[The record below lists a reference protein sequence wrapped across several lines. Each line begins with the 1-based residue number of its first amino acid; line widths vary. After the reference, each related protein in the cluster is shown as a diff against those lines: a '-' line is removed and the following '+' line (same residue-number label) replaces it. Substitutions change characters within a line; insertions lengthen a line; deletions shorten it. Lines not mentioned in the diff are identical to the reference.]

1 MKRLALSVIA
11 VLFAICT
18 VVAQEREVVIACDWG
33 DISATLSTPAEG
45 SDVAV
50 LIIAGSGPTDRNGNS
65 GQGLNSYAYKMLS
78 DDLVKG
84 GVAVLR
90 YDKRAIGSSRLNDL
104 TTIPNL
110 VFGDFVD
117 DAASCVNY
125 LRGEGFK
132 RVVVA
137 GHSEGGEI
145 ALHLALREDVAVD
158 GLVLLCCPGFPM
170 DQILTAQLSAQLVP
184 QYMGL
189 MATATNIMKRIKRGE
204 SVAVE
209 SIPQELISLFHPS
222 VQPFLCSGMAFDPAE
237 LMSRV
242 EQPTLIISGGRD
254 IQVSKSNAEALI
266 AKAKRGEHRHFEQM
280 THILK
285 SADTNDR
292 VQQLMGVYTNGKLP
306 ITEGLSAAIIDFVKP

>member
-1 MKRLALSVIA
+1 MKRLLLSIVA
-11 VLFAICT
+11 MASAIFSGL
-18 VVAQEREVVIACDWG
+18 AQEREVVIACDWG

-50 LIIAGSGPTDRNGNS
+50 LIVAGSGPTDRNGNS
-65 GQGLNSYAYKMLS
+65 GQALNTYAYKMLS

-90 YDKRAIGSSRLNDL
+90 YDKRAIGRSSLNDP
-104 TTIPNL
+104 TTIPDL
-110 VFGDFVD
+110 VFDDFVD
-117 DAASCVNY
+117 DAVRCVDY
-125 LRGEGFK
+125 LRSEGFK
-132 RVVVA
+132 RVIVA

-145 ALHLALREDVAVD
+145 ALHMALRDDVVVD
-158 GLVLLCCPGFPM
+158 GLVLLCCPGFAM

-204 SVAVE
+204 MVPAE

-222 VQPFLCSGMAFDPAE
+222 VQRFLCSSMAFDPAE

-254 IQVSKSNAEALI
+254 IQVSKSNAERLI
-266 AKAKRGEHRHFEQM
+266 AKAKNGTHLHFEQM

-285 SADTNDR
+285 DADTNDR
-292 VQQLMGVYTNGKLP
+292 IQQLLGVYTNANLAL
-306 ITEGLSAAIIDFVKP
+306 TEGVSDAVLDFAKR

>member
-1 MKRLALSVIA
+1 MSA
-11 VLFAICT
+11 VAMLFAICS

-33 DISATLSTPAEG
+33 DISATLSAPAES

-50 LIIAGSGPTDRNGNS
+50 LIVAGSGPTDRNGNS
-65 GQGLNSYAYKMLS
+65 GQGLNSYAYKMLA
-78 DDLVKG
+78 DELVKG

-90 YDKRAIGSSRLNDL
+90 YDKRAIGRSTLNNS
-104 TTIPNL
+104 TIIPNL
-110 VFGDFVD
+110 VFDDFVD
-117 DAASCVNY
+117 DAVRCVDY

-132 RVVVA
+132 KVVVA

-145 ALHLALREDVAVD
+145 ALHLALREDVKVD
-158 GLVLLCCPGFPM
+158 GLVLLCCPGYSM
-170 DQILTAQLSAQLVP
+170 DQILMAQLSAQLVP
-184 QYMGL
+184 QYIGL
-189 MATATNIMKRIKRGE
+189 MATATNIIKSIKRGD

-209 SIPQELISLFHPS
+209 SIPQELLSLFHPS
-222 VQPFLCSGMAFDPAE
+222 VQPFLCSSMAFDPAE

-254 IQVSKSNAEALI
+254 IQVAKDNADRLMEV
-266 AKAKRGEHRHFEQM
+266 AKCGEHIHFDQM

-292 VQQLMGVYTNGKLP
+292 IQQLMGIYTNSKLP
-306 ITEGLSAAIIDFVKP
+306 LTEGLSEAILGFVKR

>member
-1 MKRLALSVIA
+1 M
-11 VLFAICT
+11 LFAICS

-33 DISATLSTPAEG
+33 DISATLSAPAES

-50 LIIAGSGPTDRNGNS
+50 LIVAGSGPTDRNGNS
-65 GQGLNSYAYKMLS
+65 GQGLNSYAYKMLA
-78 DDLVKG
+78 DELVKG

-90 YDKRAIGSSRLNDL
+90 YDKRAIGRSTLNNS
-104 TTIPNL
+104 TIIPNL
-110 VFGDFVD
+110 VFDDFVD
-117 DAASCVNY
+117 DAVRCVDY

-132 RVVVA
+132 KVVVA

-145 ALHLALREDVAVD
+145 ALHLALREDVKVD
-158 GLVLLCCPGFPM
+158 GLVLLCCPGYSM
-170 DQILTAQLSAQLVP
+170 DQILMAQLSAQLVP
-184 QYMGL
+184 QYIGL
-189 MATATNIMKRIKRGE
+189 MATATNIIKSIKRGD

-209 SIPQELISLFHPS
+209 SIPQELLSLFHPS
-222 VQPFLCSGMAFDPAE
+222 VQPFLCSSMAFDPAE

-254 IQVSKSNAEALI
+254 IQVAKDNADRLMEV
-266 AKAKRGEHRHFEQM
+266 AKCGEHIHFDQM

-292 VQQLMGVYTNGKLP
+292 IQQLMGIYTNSKLP
-306 ITEGLSAAIIDFVKP
+306 LTEGLSEAILGFVKR

>member
-1 MKRLALSVIA
+1 MRLLLSIVA
-11 VLFAICT
+11 MVSAIFSGL
-18 VVAQEREVVIACDWG
+18 AQEREVVIACDWG
-33 DISATLSTPAEG
+33 DISATLSTPMEG

-50 LIIAGSGPTDRNGNS
+50 LIVAGSGPTDRNGNS
-65 GQGLNSYAYKMLS
+65 GQALNTYAYKMLS
-78 DDLVKG
+78 DELVNG

-90 YDKRAIGSSRLNDL
+90 YDKRAIGRSILNDP

-110 VFGDFVD
+110 VFDDFVD
-117 DAASCVNY
+117 DAVRCVDY

-132 RVVVA
+132 RVIVA

-145 ALHLALREDVAVD
+145 ALHMALRDDVVVD
-158 GLVLLCCPGFPM
+158 GLVLLCCPGFSM

-204 SVAVE
+204 TVPVE

-222 VQPFLCSGMAFDPAE
+222 VQRFLCSSMAFDPAE

-254 IQVSKSNAEALI
+254 IQVSKSNAERLI
-266 AKAKRGEHRHFEQM
+266 AKAKNGTHRHFEQM

-285 SADTNDR
+285 DADTNDR
-292 VQQLMGVYTNGKLP
+292 IQQLLGVYTNANLAL
-306 ITEGLSAAIIDFVKP
+306 TEGVSDTILDYINR

>member
-1 MKRLALSVIA
+1 MSA
-11 VLFAICT
+11 VAMLFAICS

-33 DISATLSTPAEG
+33 DISATLSAPAES

-65 GQGLNSYAYKMLS
+65 GQGLNSYAYKMLA
-78 DDLVKG
+78 DELVKG

-90 YDKRAIGSSRLNDL
+90 YDKRAIGRSTLNDP
-104 TTIPNL
+104 TIIPNL
-110 VFGDFVD
+110 VFDDFVD
-117 DAASCVNY
+117 DAVRCVDY

-132 RVVVA
+132 KVVVA

-145 ALHLALREDVAVD
+145 ALHLALREDVKVD
-158 GLVLLCCPGFPM
+158 GLVLLCCPGYSM
-170 DQILTAQLSAQLVP
+170 DQILMAQLSAQLVP
-184 QYMGL
+184 QYIGL
-189 MATATNIMKRIKRGE
+189 MATATNIIKSIKRGD

-209 SIPQELISLFHPS
+209 SIPQELLSLFHPS
-222 VQPFLCSGMAFDPAE
+222 VQPFLCSSMAFDPAE

-254 IQVSKSNAEALI
+254 IQVAKDNADRLMAV
-266 AKAKRGEHRHFEQM
+266 AKCGEHIHFDQM

-292 VQQLMGVYTNGKLP
+292 IQQLMGIYTNSKLP
-306 ITEGLSAAIIDFVKP
+306 LTEGLSEAILGFVKR

>member
-1 MKRLALSVIA
+1 MAMVS
-11 VLFAICT
+11 AIFSGL
-18 VVAQEREVVIACDWG
+18 AQEREVVIACDWG
-33 DISATLSTPAEG
+33 DISATLNTPTEG

-50 LIIAGSGPTDRNGNS
+50 LIVAGSGPTDRNGNS

-78 DDLVKG
+78 DDLVKC

-90 YDKRAIGSSRLNDL
+90 YDKRAIGRSSLNDP

-117 DAASCVNY
+117 DAARCVNY
-125 LRGEGFK
+125 LRDGGFS
-132 RVVVA
+132 RVIVA

-145 ALHLALREDVAVD
+145 ALHLALSEQIAVD
-158 GLVLLCCPGFPM
+158 GLVLLCCPGFAM
-170 DQILTAQLSAQLVP
+170 DQILNTQLSAQLVP

-189 MATATNIMKRIKRGE
+189 MLRASAIIQRIKGGE
-204 SVAVE
+204 SVPLD

-222 VQPFLCSGMAFDPAE
+222 VQPFLCSCMAFDPADM
-237 LMSRV
+237 MSRV

-254 IQVSKSNAEALI
+254 IQVDKSNAEKLVAN
-266 AKAKRGEHRHFEQM
+266 AKRGEHRHFEQM

-285 SADTNDR
+285 DADTDDR
-292 VQQLMGVYTNGKLP
+292 IQQLMGVYTNANLP
-306 ITEGLSAAIIDFVKP
+306 ITEGLSEAILKFIKP

>member
-1 MKRLALSVIA
+1 MNRFVLSVVA
-11 VLFAICT
+11 MLFAICS
-18 VVAQEREVVIACDWG
+18 VVAQERDVVIACDWG
-33 DISATLSTPAEG
+33 DISATLNTPNGG

-50 LIIAGSGPTDRNGNS
+50 LIVAGSGPTDRNGNS

-78 DDLVKG
+78 DELVKG

-90 YDKRAIGSSRLNDL
+90 YDKRAIGRSALNDP

-110 VFGDFVD
+110 VFDDFVD
-117 DAASCVNY
+117 DAARCVSY

-132 RVVVA
+132 RVIVA

-204 SVAVE
+204 MVPVE

-222 VQPFLCSGMAFDPAE
+222 VQPFLCSSMAFDPAE

-242 EQPTLIISGGRD
+242 VQPALIISGGRD
-254 IQVSKSNAEALI
+254 IQVSKSNAEKLLAN
-266 AKAKRGEHRHFEQM
+266 AKCGEHRHFEQM

-292 VQQLMGVYTNGKLP
+292 IQQLMGVYTNGKLP
-306 ITEGLSAAIIDFVKP
+306 ITEGLSVAIIDFVKP

>member
-1 MKRLALSVIA
+1 MKRLFLSIIA
-11 VLFAICT
+11 MASAICS

-45 SDVAV
+45 SDTAV
-50 LIIAGSGPTDRNGNS
+50 LIVAGSGPTDRNGNS
-65 GQGLNSYAYKMLS
+65 GQGLNSYAYKMLA
-78 DDLVKG
+78 DELVKG
-84 GVAVLR
+84 GVAILR
-90 YDKRAIGSSRLNDL
+90 YDKRAIGRSTLNDP

-110 VFGDFVD
+110 VFNDFVD
-117 DAASCVNY
+117 DAVRCVDY

-132 RVVVA
+132 KVVVV

-145 ALHLALREDVAVD
+145 ALHLALREDVKVD
-158 GLVLLCCPGFPM
+158 GLVLLCCPGYSM
-170 DQILTAQLSAQLVP
+170 DQILIAQLSAQLVP
-184 QYMGL
+184 QYIGL
-189 MATATNIMKRIKRGE
+189 MATATNIIKSIKRGD

-209 SIPQELISLFHPS
+209 SIPQELLSLFHPS
-222 VQPFLCSGMAFDPAE
+222 VQPFLCSSMAFDPAE

-254 IQVSKSNAEALI
+254 IQVAKDNADRLMEV
-266 AKAKRGEHRHFEQM
+266 AKCGEHIHFDQM

-292 VQQLMGVYTNGKLP
+292 IQQIMGIYTNSKLP
-306 ITEGLSAAIIDFVKP
+306 LTEGLSKAILGFVKR

>member
-1 MKRLALSVIA
+1 MSVIA
-11 VLFAICT
+11 MLFAICS

-33 DISATLSTPAEG
+33 DISATLNTPNGG

-50 LIIAGSGPTDRNGNS
+50 LIVAGSGPTDRNGNS

-78 DDLVKG
+78 DELIKG

-90 YDKRAIGSSRLNDL
+90 YDKRAIGRSTLNDP
-104 TTIPNL
+104 TSIPNL
-110 VFGDFVD
+110 VFNDFVD
-117 DAASCVNY
+117 DAARCVGY

-132 RVVVA
+132 RVIVA

-145 ALHLALREDVAVD
+145 ALHLALREDVTVD

-204 SVAVE
+204 MVPAD

-222 VQPFLCSGMAFDPAE
+222 VQPFLCSCMAFDPAE

-254 IQVSKSNAEALI
+254 IQVSKSNAEKLI
-266 AKAKRGEHRHFEQM
+266 ANAKRGEHRHFEQM

-292 VQQLMGVYTNGKLP
+292 IQQLMGVYTNGKLP
-306 ITEGLSAAIIDFVKP
+306 ITEGLSAAILDFVKP

>member
-1 MKRLALSVIA
+1 MLSVIA
-11 VLFAICT
+11 MLFAICS

-33 DISATLSTPAEG
+33 DISATLNTPNGG

-50 LIIAGSGPTDRNGNS
+50 LIVAGSGPTDRNGNS

-78 DDLVKG
+78 DELIKG

-90 YDKRAIGSSRLNDL
+90 YDKRAIGRSTLNDP
-104 TTIPNL
+104 TSIPNL
-110 VFGDFVD
+110 VFNDFVD
-117 DAASCVNY
+117 DAARCVGY

-132 RVVVA
+132 RVIVA

-184 QYMGL
+184 QYIGL

-204 SVAVE
+204 MVPAD

-222 VQPFLCSGMAFDPAE
+222 VQPFLCSCMAFDPAE

-254 IQVSKSNAEALI
+254 IQVSKSNAEKLI
-266 AKAKRGEHRHFEQM
+266 ANARRGEHRHFEQM

-292 VQQLMGVYTNGKLP
+292 IQQLMGVYTNGKLP
-306 ITEGLSAAIIDFVKP
+306 ITEGLSAAILDFVKP

>member
-1 MKRLALSVIA
+1 M
-11 VLFAICT
+11 
-18 VVAQEREVVIACDWG
+18 VIACDWG
-33 DISATLSTPAEG
+33 DISVTLSTPVKG

-50 LIIAGSGPTDRNGNS
+50 LIVAGSGPTDRNGNS
-65 GQGLNSYAYKMLS
+65 GQALNTYAYKMLS
-78 DDLVKG
+78 DELVNG

-90 YDKRAIGSSRLNDL
+90 YDKRAIGRSILNDP

-110 VFGDFVD
+110 VFDDFVD
-117 DAASCVNY
+117 DAVRCVDY

-132 RVVVA
+132 RVIVA

-145 ALHLALREDVAVD
+145 ALHMALRDDVVLD
-158 GLVLLCCPGFPM
+158 GLVLLCCPGFSM

-204 SVAVE
+204 TVPVE

-222 VQPFLCSGMAFDPAE
+222 VQRFLCSSMAFDPAE

-254 IQVSKSNAEALI
+254 IQVSKSNAERLI
-266 AKAKRGEHRHFEQM
+266 AKAKNGTHRHFEQM

-285 SADTNDR
+285 DADTNDR
-292 VQQLMGVYTNGKLP
+292 IQQLLGVYTNANLAL
-306 ITEGLSAAIIDFVKP
+306 TEGVSDAILDFVKR